1 MKYLLLETFDS
12 LLHCRS
18 PCGER
23 GLKLLAAGVL
33 CWRLGRSPC
42 GERGLKYPRL
52 ALDILQR
59 RRSPCGE
66 RGLKYRDAGGNRRK
80 RNRRSPCGERGLK
93 CLIPA

>member
-1 MKYLLLETFDS
+1 M
-12 LLHCRS
+12 
-18 PCGER
+18 
-23 GLKLLAAGVL
+23 KLLAAGVL